1 MPESVTSARLVDII
15 LDLRCPTVVKSR
27 FVATLGIVISA
38 LFVVLCTLPA
48 QATSPDGVVEA
59 DSLVCSVRFQLRV
72 PERCRAQGER
82 AELNNLASSGLL
94 PQRPLP
100 LVRLD
105 ESLGD
110 LPFYYVQSRRD
121 NGTPLYTSLQ
131 DALKGKNPYRVIE
144 PGFVFFSWIE
154 RYDQDNAVAYM
165 IVPGVY
171 VRGDGM
177 ARLSV
182 PSYKGLAFSRTP
194 SQTFAWVLTRTETSR
209 EPGINQP
216 KTGRTL
222 ERFQMVYVLESRDV
236 DGWVWYRI
244 GPDEWIEQRRIAK
257 VIPDGNRPEGV
268 ESDRWISIDLY
279 EQTLTVYEQGQMV
292 YATLISTGLDGWWT
306 QPGVF
311 QIYEKLEADPMAGA
325 FTADRSDYYYLED
338 VPWILYFDESRA
350 IHGSYWHNGYGYPRS
365 HGCVNMSPFD
375 AHWIFNWAEEGTW
388 VYVYDPSGRTPT
400 DAELYGAGGA

>member
-1 MPESVTSARLVDII
+1 MAKKPLK
-15 LDLRCPTVVKSR
+15 L
-27 FVATLGIVISA
+27 TLGILISV
-38 LFVVLCTLPA
+38 LFVGLSALPA
-48 QATSPDGVVEA
+48 QAGSPDGVDGVVEA
-59 DSLVCSVRFQLRV
+59 NNPVCPIRFQLRF

-82 AELNNLASSGLL
+82 AEINELASKGLL

-110 LPFYYVQSRRD
+110 LPFYYVQSKRKD
-121 NGTPLYTSLQ
+121 GTPLYTSLQ
-131 DALKGKNPYRVIE
+131 DALKGQNEYRVIE

-177 ARLSV
+177 ARLST

-194 SQTFAWVLTRTETSR
+194 SQTFAWVLTHTETSR
-209 EPGINQP
+209 EPGLDQP
-216 KTGRTL
+216 KTGRTV
-222 ERFQMVYVLESRDV
+222 ERFQMVYVSDSREV
-236 DGWVWYRI
+236 DGWVWYQI

-257 VIPDGNRPEGV
+257 VIPDGTRPEGV

-279 EQTLTVYEQGQMV
+279 EQTMTVYEQGELV
-292 YATLISTGLDGWWT
+292 FATLISTGLDGWWT

-311 QIYEKLEADPMAGA
+311 QIYEKLEADPMAGSFA
-325 FTADRSDYYYLED
+325 ADRSDYYYLED
-338 VPWILYFDESRA
+338 VPWILYFDKSRA

-375 AHWIFNWAEEGTW
+375 SHWIFNWAEEGTW

-400 DAELYGAGGA
+400 DAEFYGAGGA